1 MQFKYVCKFSM
12 EQSSVQFDSKTISF
26 TQGLPYF
33 SPHRIAAADSRQ
45 NFQDDLDVSSS
56 SDKMKRMKTC
66 DVAED
71 V

>member
-33 SPHRIAAADSRQ
+33 SPHRTAAADSRQ
-45 NFQDDLDVSSS
+45 IS
-56 SDKMKRMKTC
+56 KTI
-66 DVAED
+66 
-71 V
+71 